1 MKLKLNIRASAHVKA
16 KCKYVDEIDPRE
28 REERRESK
36 KNKSKRDIVNK
47 KMNVREKDKGAL
59 R

>member
-1 MKLKLNIRASAHVKA
+1 MKLSIIMLMKLKLNIRASAHVKA

-36 KNKSKRDIVNK
+36 KIRVK
-47 KMNVREKDKGAL
+47 ETQ
-59 R
+59 